1 MPVPHAIPPTPDC
14 NSDSTGAG
22 QPRRIWVDVFK
33 RHSIQNMLEIS
44 GNIRKINDLH
54 KLILNFGQLG
64 ENRE

>member
-1 MPVPHAIPPTPDC
+1 
-14 NSDSTGAG
+14 
-22 QPRRIWVDVFK
+22 VDVFK